1 MSETPGNEM
10 PFLDHLEELRHRL
23 FWIAGAVVIGVVVAF
38 ILLSKLDIIRLLERP
53 ILPLLHG
60 QKLIYTHPGT
70 SFHILLNASLVLG
83 IILAS
88 PVVVGQLWGFLAPA
102 LYAHEKKVVVPVLVS
117 MVALFLAGV
126 ALSYFVVL
134 PLTLRFLMGIESTA
148 LTPMISATDYFDFAI
163 SMCLAFGAVFEVPI
177 AILALTALGL
187 ITPQFLSRYRRHAI
201 VVCLVAAAF
210 ITPGAD
216 PYSLFALAIPLY
228 LLYELSVG
236 VAFFVVRRREKR
248 QRRREEEDR
257 AEREAELR
265 AAEPATATVR
275 RLMMVLAATALSLAP
290 IHLSAQVP
298 TPAPRPAQ
306 ARADT
311 LRRDST
317 RRDTTRRD
325 TTQRE
330 LIKWNET
337 DSVMEALMH
346 REGYTATRYQ
356 GAQAIFNAQTHTLEL
371 KGSPAGVN
379 REQTVLVGD
388 SITYSD
394 STKIIV
400 ARGDTVILRDPEQQ
414 AADVIARG
422 QMAYNVEQH
431 RGVVTNI
438 STQIAETGEN
448 WFVGGRTAAF
458 VSDTTR
464 GKETAFYVR
473 NGTITSCDDSI
484 PDYHFRANEIK
495 MVSKHIM
502 VARPAVLY
510 IGDVPIM
517 WLPFI
522 FQDMRSGRR
531 SGVLTPRFGLSELF
545 RNSPT
550 YRRHLE
556 NLGYYFAISDYMDA
570 QIALDWRS
578 GSRPSE
584 GDPGWIQYN
593 GELQYRWLDRFI
605 TGRVG
610 AYYHAQRDG
619 TSNTAIS
626 WYHDQQFSQDTRF
639 HTDVNYMTNTT
650 LQRTTTFN
658 AAQVLASIRSSASYD
673 TKLGP
678 ASMSLGLSNV
688 QHSGRKEVDRDFP
701 IFSISSPAIAV
712 TSWLDWTPSFNFR
725 TSEQL
730 NQDQASEFSYRYF
743 LNAQGANDSVAIR
756 RNERHTTSGFSTP
769 IRIGGFSWNNS
780 FTMADD
786 EVDAPQTWVI
796 TDPNDSSIHTSR
808 VFAKSYRT
816 NVDWQ
821 TQFSMPSFLHG
832 SLNLSPS
839 VSFVNVDG
847 SNGFWVR
854 SHLSNGLFVHQSKRA
869 TFNLSATPT
878 LFALLPG
885 FGPFTRLRHSITPT
899 ISYGYAPTG
908 HLSDEF
914 LQATNR
920 SRQQFLGSLA
930 QNSLSLG
937 LSHILEAKLRNNDT
951 SSTAEPKKIKL
962 LSMNF
967 SSLTYDFERARKT
980 HRSGFSTP
988 NLSSS
993 VETDLI
999 PGFRGNVGWSLYQGD
1014 VLSDTA
1020 RFKPFRTDLG
1030 ASLTL
1035 NGQSGIFG
1043 VITRLF
1049 GRAVPPTHPQV
1060 ESTEPTAQDALA
1072 NRVNS
1077 TPVAGITSRQREF
1090 SVPADQGWQ
1099 LSLTYTQ
1106 SRQRPPTGGGII
1118 IDQNAFEQQCAP
1130 VQANP
1135 IVYQQ
1140 CLDQAAAQAA
1150 NATTT
1155 QGTGLGGAPFI
1166 RVPNRDNVQSAF
1178 NFHLT
1183 PNWAGTWSTNYDFEA
1198 KKFGSHQVTLQR
1210 QLHDWRAI
1218 FGFTQAPNGN
1228 FAFNFFIALNA
1239 EPDLK
1244 FNYDRATYRPVAR

>member
-1 MSETPGNEM
+1 MSDATGHEM

-23 FWIAGAVVIGVVVAF
+23 FWIAAALAIGVVLAF
-38 ILLSKLDIIRLLERP
+38 VLLSKLDIIRLLERP

-134 PLTLRFLMGIESTA
+134 PLTLRFLMSIESTA
-148 LTPMISATDYFDFAI
+148 LTPMISATEYFDFAI

-187 ITPQFLSRYRRHAI
+187 ITPKFLSRYRRHAVI
-201 VVCLVAAAF
+201 VCLTAAAF

-216 PYSLFALAIPLY
+216 PYSLFALAVPLY
-228 LLYELSVG
+228 LLYELSVA
-236 VAFFVVRRREKR
+236 VAFVVVRRREKR
-248 QRRREEEDR
+248 ELKREQEER

-265 AAEPATATVR
+265 QAEPSPAGLR
-275 RLMMVLAATALSLAP
+275 RLMTLIVAAAIAVAP
-290 IHLSAQVP
+290 PMLTAQV
-298 TPAPRPAQ
+298 TPPPVTPRGGQ
-306 ARADT
+306 Q
-311 LRRDST
+311 LRP
-317 RRDTTRRD
+317 DTTRRD
-325 TTQRE
+325 TTVRDSTKRD

-337 DSVMEALMH
+337 DSVMEALMR

-356 GAQAIFNAQTHTLEL
+356 GAQAIFNAQTRTLEL
-371 KGSPAGVN
+371 QGSPAGVN
-379 REQTVLVGD
+379 RAQTVLVGD

-422 QMAYNVEQH
+422 QMAYNVELH

-438 STQIAETGEN
+438 ATQIAETGQN

-458 VSDTTR
+458 VSDTSR

-531 SGVLTPRFGLSELF
+531 SGVLTPRFGLSEVF
-545 RNSPT
+545 RNSPS

-556 NLGYYFAISDYMDA
+556 NLGYYFALSDYMDA
-570 QIALDWRS
+570 QVALDWRS

-593 GELQYRWLDRFI
+593 GELQYRWLDRFV
-605 TGRVG
+605 TGRF
-610 AYYHAQRDG
+610 AASYHAQRDG
-619 TSNTAIS
+619 TSNTSVS
-626 WYHDQQFSQDTRF
+626 WFHNQDFSQNTRF
-639 HTDVNYMTNTT
+639 HADVNYVTNTT
-650 LQRTTTFN
+650 LQRSTTFN
-658 AAQVLASIRSSASYD
+658 AAQVLASIRSNASYD

-678 ASMSLGLSNV
+678 ASMSLGFSNS
-688 QHSGRKEVDRDFP
+688 QHPGRSQVDRDFP
-701 IFSISSPAIAV
+701 VLSISSPAIAV
-712 TSWLDWTPSFNFR
+712 TNWLDWTPSFNFR
-725 TSEQL
+725 TSESL
-730 NQDQASEFSYRYF
+730 NQDQAGEFTHRYF
-743 LNAQGANDSVAIR
+743 VNPQGLPDSSAIK
-756 RNERHTTSGFSTP
+756 RNSRQTTSGFSTP
-769 IRIGGFSWNNS
+769 IRIGGFTWSNT
-780 FTMADD
+780 FTMSDN

-796 TDPNDSSIHTSR
+796 RDPNDSSIRTSK
-808 VFAKSYRT
+808 VFEKSFNT

-821 TQFSMPSFLHG
+821 TSFSLPSFLNGNLHLTP
-832 SLNLSPS
+832 SLNFS
-839 VSFVNVDG
+839 NVDAG
-847 SNGFWVR
+847 NGFWVR
-854 SHLSNGLFVHQSKRA
+854 SHLSNGVFVHQSKRPS
-869 TFNLSATPT
+869 FSLSSAPT
-878 LFALLPG
+878 LFALFPG
-885 FGPFTRLRHSITPT
+885 FGSVTRFRHSITPT
-899 ISYGYAPTG
+899 LSYSYSPTG

-914 LQATNR
+914 LRATNR
-920 SRQQFLGSLA
+920 TREGFLGALA
-930 QNSLSLG
+930 QNSLTLG
-937 LSHILEAKLRNNDT
+937 LSHVLEAKLKNDDT
-951 SSTAEPKKIKL
+951 TSTAEPKKIKV
-962 LSMNF
+962 LSMDF
-967 SSLTYDFERARKT
+967 TGVTYDFERARKT
-980 HRSGFSTP
+980 HRSGFSTSTFGT
-988 NLSSS
+988 NIA
-993 VETDLI
+993 TDLI
-999 PGFRGNVGWSLYQGD
+999 PGFRGNINWSLYQGD

-1020 RFKPFRTDLG
+1020 RFKPFRTDMG

-1043 VITRLF
+1043 IITRLF
-1049 GRAVPPTHPQV
+1049 GRAVPVQHPQI
-1060 ESTEPTAQDALA
+1060 ESTSPTPQDALA
-1072 NRVNS
+1072 NRVAT
-1077 TPVAGITSRQREF
+1077 TPVAGITSRQRQF
-1090 SVPADQGWQ
+1090 SVPADQGWT

-1106 SRQRPPTGGGII
+1106 SRQRPPVGNGIV
-1118 IDQNAFEQQCAP
+1118 IDQNTFEQQCAP

-1135 IVYQQ
+1135 ISYQT

-1150 NATTT
+1150 NATL
-1155 QGTGLGGAPFI
+1155 QPGTGISGAPFV
-1166 RVPNRDNVQSAF
+1166 RVPNRDNLASSL

-1183 PNWAGTWSTNYDFEA
+1183 PNWAGTWTTNYDFEA
-1198 KKFGSHQVTLQR
+1198 GKFGSHVVSLQR

-1218 FGFTQAPNGN
+1218 FAFTQAPNGN